1 METSALYVLAL
12 LVQIIFRATMQC
24 IKNDITLKNVMN
36 IQLGPAFF
44 TVK

>member
-12 LVQIIFRATMQC
+12 LVHIIFRATMQC
-24 IKNDITLKNVMN
+24 IKNDITSKNGMN